1 MCFEPRIPTLS
12 ARWQHTSRNLAK
24 VTNLVRPNFCLQA
37 LTAEPKRFA
46 KCLCQTWQWNEE
58 ENAHVSKRRV
68 GLVKICLVVLVGFD
82 KMYCIY
88 VFVDLVILCRR
99 VTSEGPTQLAWR
111 CLVSTPKVIYNLCT
125 SSNILGWVAIKTFT
139 PPNSDWQLLLKWLLF
154 SGTCYFSGVYAA
166 WVVWFGVVV
175 CVVVYYDVCCFAL
188 ELCLHVALYLVW
200 CKLFFAEGRAA
211 RMENE
216 WSRMKLWYKSWWKF
230 L

>member
-139 PPNSDWQLLLKWLLF
+139 PPNSDWQLLLKWLKDMLF
-154 SGTCYFSGVYAA
+154 
-166 WVVWFGVVV
+166 FGG
-175 CVVVYYDVCCFAL
+175 VCCL
-188 ELCLHVALYLVW
+188 SCMVW
-200 CKLFFAEGRAA
+200 CRGLCCCVLWCLLFCFRIMFACCFVFSV
-211 RMENE
+211 M
-216 WSRMKLWYKSWWKF
+216 
-230 L
+230 